1 MGADCA
7 TPDAVLAP
15 SLFDQRCDSQIAS
28 LDLPCVDLVA
38 QRIAVYA
45 KSWTVEERDHERQ
58 LDRASGA
65 HARSGRTIESELT
78 RSDIER
84 CQRETV
90 RRLEAAVI
98 EAERKARTEAIVDPD

>member
-1 MGADCA
+1 MHDDWIAQ
-7 TPDAVLAP
+7 AVRAHVRDR
-15 SLFDQRCDSQIAS
+15 SSQ
-28 LDLPCVDLVA
+28 
-38 QRIAVYA
+38 
-45 KSWTVEERDHERQ
+45 
-58 LDRASGA
+58 
-65 HARSGRTIESELT
+65 SELT

>member
-1 MGADCA
+1 MSDNWIAQ
-7 TPDAVLAP
+7 AVRAHVRDG
-15 SLFDQRCDSQIAS
+15 SSQ
-28 LDLPCVDLVA
+28 
-38 QRIAVYA
+38 
-45 KSWTVEERDHERQ
+45 
-58 LDRASGA
+58 
-65 HARSGRTIESELT
+65 SELT